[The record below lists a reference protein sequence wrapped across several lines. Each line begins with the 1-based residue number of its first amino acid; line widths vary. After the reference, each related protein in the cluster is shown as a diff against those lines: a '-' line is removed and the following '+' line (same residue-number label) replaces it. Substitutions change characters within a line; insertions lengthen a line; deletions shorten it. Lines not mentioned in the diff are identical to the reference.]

1 MIYKSDKPIF
11 FFIMEHRKLMKCL
24 NCDIVLKTAYFELD
38 GSIVSQ
44 KAGMGQKKARNIRAA
59 AKKLLE
65 QNFATNLV
73 N

>member
-1 MIYKSDKPIF
+1 
-11 FFIMEHRKLMKCL
+11 MKCL

-44 KAGMGQKKARNIRAA
+44 KARMGQKKARNIRAA